1 MGYNVADLL
10 SKMDAA
16 TGKNKNKG
24 GGKIDYKEISEAKKR
39 DFYKFKEGKNNL
51 VLVTLEPGGEP
62 FTFWNIHEGL
72 QEKAF
77 YSIDCKEKNDGED
90 CLVCSVVKELQDE
103 DYKGNETTWKPIRWK
118 TQYYATVVNVES
130 EATIK
135 EGIKWVKL
143 ANSITGTMT
152 EWLRNLEADE
162 EPFYSD
168 KEPQKLIITY
178 DSSAAPA
185 DKYKIDKKS
194 YKGFSEEQL
203 TEWRSKL
210 KPFREYQI
218 LKSQAEVKKLVDSY
232 LEKVANEVS
241 ESSDTESKLSSLK
254 N

>member
-1 MGYNVADLL
+1 MSYNVADLL

-16 TGKNKNKG
+16 TGKNKQKG
-24 GGKIDYKEISEAKKR
+24 GGKIDYKEIGEAKKR

-51 VLVTLEPGGEP
+51 VLVTPETGGEP
-62 FTFWNIHEGL
+62 FTFWHVHEGL

-77 YSIDCKEKNDGED
+77 YSSDCKASNDGED
-90 CLVCSVVKELQDE
+90 CLICSVVKDLQDE
-103 DYKGNETTWKPIRWK
+103 DWKGNENIWKPIRLK

-130 EATIK
+130 DATIK

-143 ANSITGTMT
+143 ANSLTGTMT
-152 EWLRNLEADE
+152 EWLRNLEVDE

-185 DKYKIDKKS
+185 DKYKIDKKT
-194 YKGFSEEQL
+194 YKGFSESQL
-203 TEWRSKL
+203 SEWREKL
-210 KPFREYQI
+210 KGFRDYQI
-218 LKSQAEVKKLVDSY
+218 PKSQAEIKKLVDAY
-232 LEKVANEVS
+232 LERVANEVS
-241 ESSDTESKLSSLK
+241 ESTDAESKLGSLK